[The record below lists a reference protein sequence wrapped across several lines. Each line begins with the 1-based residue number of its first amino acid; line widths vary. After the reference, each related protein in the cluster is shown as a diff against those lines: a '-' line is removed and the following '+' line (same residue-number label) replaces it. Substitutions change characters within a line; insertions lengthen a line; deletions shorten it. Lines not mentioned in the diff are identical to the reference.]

1 MNKEI
6 DLSNQW
12 FEAWRLRQ
20 WAKGKMADKL
30 GKKIEDI
37 EIQMFDETDE
47 RIDSYLH
54 ELKRGDNFPKNKD
67 ST

>member
-20 WAKGKMADKL
+20 WAKGKMADEL
-30 GKKIEDI
+30 SKKIEDI

-47 RIDSYLH
+47 RIDNYWH
-54 ELKRGDNFPKNKD
+54 ELKRGDNFLKNKD